1 MTHLSVSVQRREVE
15 EQRLSQGHAVNGVVQ
30 VVAPVQLHLGAERK
44 VRSTVDGLET
54 AEQRRRTYRERRQE
68 LGRRVDVPAE
78 VKLTDLSE
86 GDDVDPLN
94 VTAAHL
100 GRKRGQ
106 RSRETRGR
114 KSEQRDKAL

>member
-1 MTHLSVSVQRREVE
+1 MTHLSVSVQRWEVE

-30 VVAPVQLHLGAERK
+30 VVAPVQLHLGGGKK
-44 VRSTVDGLET
+44 VRSTMDGLEM
-54 AEQRRRTYRERRQE
+54 AEQHRRTYREHWQE

-106 RSRETRGR
+106 RS
-114 KSEQRDKAL
+114 